1 MNLRHKAVAAVT
13 AGLMIAAPLT
23 PLTALADKQSDLA
36 AAASQLASLGEELS
50 GLENQLGQAS
60 ADLEETKY
68 EIDNKTQQITETQE
82 DLDEAKA
89 TLSGRMRSSYKTG
102 GTNYLELVFGSQSLS
117 DLIGRIY
124 YADKVA
130 ESDAQAIGEVRTLEN
145 QLASEKSELEAKQ
158 SEQEELVAST
168 EQQVSA
174 YQSKVSEAQA
184 YYNNLD
190 AQVQAELAAQAA
202 ANAATQ
208 AAMNAVNSNNGGNNN
223 GGNNGGTTDG
233 GQQNTNSGNDDSGD
247 SGYTY
252 TGGGQSYGA
261 SGGGLGAAYDCI
273 GAPYVYGA
281 AGPSS
286 FDCSGLVC
294 YCYGYAR
301 GRTTYAMISS
311 LQSTGSWKTSM
322 DQLEVGDL
330 VFPHEGHVGIYIG
343 GGQMID
349 ASPGTGVSIRTVGG
363 SFMGG
368 GPL

>member
-13 AGLMIAAPLT
+13 AGLM
-23 PLTALADKQSDLA
+23 LTAPFAPCTAAYADKQADLA

-50 GLENQLGQAS
+50 GLEGQLDQAS
-60 ADLEETKY
+60 ADLEQTKY

-82 DLDEAKA
+82 DLDEAKT

-102 GTNYLELVFGSQSLS
+102 GTNMLELVFGSQSLS

-130 ESDAQAIGEVRTLEN
+130 DSDAQAIGEVRTLEN
-145 QLASEKSELEAKQ
+145 QLATEKGELETKQ
-158 SEQEELVAST
+158 AEQEELVAST
-168 EQQVSA
+168 EQQVST
-174 YQSKVSEAQA
+174 YQSKVAEAQT

-190 AQVQAELAAQAA
+190 AEVQAELAAQAA
-202 ANAATQ
+202 ANAAAQ
-208 AAMNAVNSNNGGNNN
+208 AAMNAVNSNNGGNNGGN
-223 GGNNGGTTDG
+223 GGNNGG
-233 GQQNTNSGNDDSGD
+233 GQQNADTGNDDSGD
-247 SGYTY
+247 SGYSY
-252 TGGGQSYGA
+252 SGGGQSYGA
-261 SGGGLGAAYDCI
+261 SGGGLGTAYECI

-281 AGPSS
+281 TGPSS

-301 GRTTYAMISS
+301 GRTTYAMIDS

-330 VFPHEGHVGIYIG
+330 VFPHSGHVGIYIG
-343 GGQMID
+343 GGQMIH
-349 ASPGTGVSIRTVGG
+349 APSPGRSVCITSVY
-363 SFMGG
+363 SFYGG
-368 GPL
+368 GTY